1 MSKES
6 NDVADLRRFAV
17 SLSDELEIVSEE
29 VVRLM
34 HCLDA
39 YQMVLE
45 GLCVAHRDQQTV
57 LREVE
62 NQIEQVVQ
70 ILSPKPTAETGT
82 SPSSWSTSSPYWLHL
97 VDQAARNQ
105 EEQRQLRRQLPHPD
119 QNVDEAAADAK
130 TYARLFEKSPKS
142 TAGSQLS
149 R

>member
-17 SLSDELEIVSEE
+17 LLSDELEIVSKE

-39 YQMVLE
+39 YQMVLA

-62 NQIEQVVQ
+62 NQIEQVAQ
-70 ILSPKPTAETGT
+70 IPATKPVARDRYLGQLMEHVTPLVAALGRSDYPQSGGATAASPPTTAPKP
-82 SPSSWSTSSPYWLHL
+82 
-97 VDQAARNQ
+97 
-105 EEQRQLRRQLPHPD
+105 
-119 QNVDEAAADAK
+119 
-130 TYARLFEKSPKS
+130 
-142 TAGSQLS
+142 S

>member
-17 SLSDELEIVSEE
+17 LLSDELEIVSKE

-39 YQMVLE
+39 YQMVLA

-62 NQIEQVVQ
+62 NQIEQVAQ
-70 ILSPKPTAETGT
+70 IPATKPVARDRYLGQLMEHVT
-82 SPSSWSTSSPYWLHL
+82 SGCTRSIRLPTIRWCDSSF
-97 VDQAARNQ
+97 
-105 EEQRQLRRQLPHPD
+105 
-119 QNVDEAAADAK
+119 AADYRAQAK
-130 TYARLFEKSPKS
+130 PLTRQQTTRQS
-142 TAGSQLS
+142 
-149 R
+149 

>member
-6 NDVADLRRFAV
+6 NDVADLRRFAI

-45 GLCVAHRDQQTV
+45 GCA
-57 LREVE
+57 
-62 NQIEQVVQ
+62 
-70 ILSPKPTAETGT
+70 SPTEIRRPSYGRSKTRSSRLPGYCRPSRRPETGT
-82 SPSSWSTSSPYWLHL
+82 SASSWSTSFPYCLHL

-105 EEQRQLRRQLPHPD
+105 EEQRQLRRRLPEPPR
-119 QNVDEAAADAK
+119 ESW
-130 TYARLFEKSPKS
+130 RLV
-142 TAGSQLS
+142 GLS
-149 R
+149 